1 MAQSTNRKG
10 ILLPP
15 AVGYSFKI
23 LFGLVK
29 ANAVP
34 FSYYPRLLAI
44 SLINLVNLPFRTYER
59 SVINPRI
66 SKLKIDEDPVFIIGH
81 WRSGTTHL
89 HNILS
94 QDPQMAYVTTYQSVF
109 PDTLFNKP
117 GRFVFESFMKA
128 LIPGKRKGDNVE
140 LGPSFPQEE
149 EFALGAKTPV
159 CYYYFWIFPKNI
171 LKYYESFV
179 RFRNIDAK
187 ALQGW
192 KDDYLLLIKK
202 ALKNTGGK
210 KFLSKNPSNTGRI
223 KVLLELFPNAKFI
236 HIHRNPVDVFLSTLH
251 FYTEM
256 LKPLCLQDIGEE
268 ETEFAVFEIYQNLM
282 KDYFEQREL
291 IPEGNLVEL
300 SFDDLENN
308 PAAAIDRIYS
318 DLRLENF
325 KDAKHLFRNYF
336 EGSKNYTKNIH
347 TIKREHLQKVQNDW
361 GFVMSR
367 YSYAVPDNIRI
378 LDES

>member
-15 AVGYSFKI
+15 AVGYSLRI

-29 ANAVP
+29 ANSIS

-59 SVINPRI
+59 YVINPRFRKSAI
-66 SKLKIDEDPVFIIGH
+66 NEDPVFIIGH

-109 PDTLFNKP
+109 PDTLFNKT
-117 GRFVFESFMKA
+117 GRFLFESFMKA
-128 LIPGKRKGDNVE
+128 LIPGKRKGDNVD

-149 EFALGAKTPV
+149 EFALGDKTPV
-159 CYYYFWIFPKNI
+159 CFYYFWMFPKNI
-171 LKYYESFV
+171 LKYYDSFV
-179 RFRNIDAK
+179 RFRDIDTK

-192 KDDYLLLIKK
+192 KDDYQLLVKK

-210 KFLSKNPSNTGRI
+210 KFLSKNPSNTGRV
-223 KVLLELFPNAKFI
+223 KMLLELFPNAKFI
-236 HIHRNPVDVFLSTLH
+236 HIHRNPVEVFLSTLH
-251 FYTEM
+251 FYKEM
-256 LKPLCLQDIGEE
+256 MTPLRLQDFAEE
-268 ETEFAVFEIYQNLM
+268 EMEYAVFEIYKNLM
-282 KDYFEQREL
+282 SDYFEQKEI
-291 IPEGNLVEL
+291 IPQGNLVEV

-308 PAAAIDRIYS
+308 PAGTIEHIYTELKLGNLIDV
-318 DLRLENF
+318 
-325 KDAKHLFRNYF
+325 KHLFRNYF
-336 EGSKNYTKNIH
+336 ENSKDYTKNIH
-347 TIKREHLQKVQNDW
+347 SIKREHLQKVIHDW

-367 YSYAVPDNIRI
+367 YNYSVPDNIRI
-378 LDES
+378 LDEQ